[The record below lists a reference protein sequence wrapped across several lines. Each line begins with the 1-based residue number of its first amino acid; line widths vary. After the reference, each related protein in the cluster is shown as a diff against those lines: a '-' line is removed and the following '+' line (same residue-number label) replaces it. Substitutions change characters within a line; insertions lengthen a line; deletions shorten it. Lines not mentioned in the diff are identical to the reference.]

1 MDAKKLAI
9 LAVAVLLLFFVI
21 TRPGDSADMV
31 HSILGML
38 QDAAES
44 LISFMSQLFN
54 G

>member
-1 MDAKKLAI
+1 MDAKKLAV

-21 TRPGDSADMV
+21 SQPDASANMI
-31 HSILGML
+31 HNILGML

-44 LISFMSQLFN
+44 LISFMSNLFN

>member
-21 TRPGDSADMV
+21 TQPSTSADMV
-31 HSILGML
+31 HNVLGML

-44 LISFMSQLFN
+44 LISFMSNLFN

>member
-21 TRPGDSADMV
+21 TQPGTSAQMV
-31 HSILGML
+31 HSILAML

-44 LISFMSQLFN
+44 LITFMSNLFN

>member
-1 MDAKKLAI
+1 MDAKKLAV

-21 TRPGDSADMV
+21 TQPGTSAQMV
-31 HSILGML
+31 HNILSML

-44 LISFMSQLFN
+44 LISFMSNLFN